1 MDRNPPTTRQPWTSP
16 VLPLIHQL
24 MTIGAIGLTLAIVTY
39 PLVAERRESTAAA
52 SSERLVRI
60 RASAGRR

>member
-1 MDRNPPTTRQPWTSP
+1 MDRIPPTHHHARIS
-16 VLPLIHQL
+16 VMGALINRL
-24 MTIGAIGLTLAIVTY
+24 ATIGAIGLLLAIVTY

>member
-24 MTIGAIGLTLAIVTY
+24 MTIGTIGLTLTIVTY
-39 PLVAERRESTAAA
+39 PLVAERREHTAA
-52 SSERLVRI
+52 SSDRLITI